1 MPRGESVTSADVAAE
16 ADLAEREGL
25 IHPLRGLT
33 PLGRRYGVAASCA
46 NARRWLVE
54 PEISCFE
61 GSNASR

>member
-1 MPRGESVTSADVAAE
+1 MSPIGIDGAKLIAE
-16 ADLAEREGL
+16 LNVAEREGL
-25 IHPLRGLT
+25 IHSLRGFT